1 MKAITD
7 SLAKNKN
14 QFLVTESQTSLL
26 SDNNLERYNLTLPI
40 LKESEK
46 DLLIEWNKTQTD
58 YPQQACIHQLFEAQ
72 VEKTPDAVALIFN
85 NQHLT
90 YRDLNSR
97 ANQLAQYLQ
106 TLGIGAETLVG
117 ICIERSLEMVVALL
131 AILKAGGAYV
141 PLDPGYPR
149 ERLAFMLLDTQVSI
163 LLTQKT

>member
-1 MKAITD
+1 M
-7 SLAKNKN
+7 
-14 QFLVTESQTSLL
+14 
-26 SDNNLERYNLTLPI
+26 
-40 LKESEK
+40 KESEK

-141 PLDPGYPR
+141 PLDLRVSTRTFSFYAIRYPGIYTINSKR
-149 ERLAFMLLDTQVSI
+149 TSC
-163 LLTQKT
+163 